1 MSRWVQNQSPRPVD
15 DSTSSAAPPVVT
27 DTLRIDAMG
36 GGHAARVIQQ
46 VRAEAAQQAALVP
59 SAPAY
64 RPRRPISMPPA
75 PTLLHARRGTFGTG
89 SHEVETT
96 WRWSSLFVAAVLL
109 LGTAFGV
116 RTLVVSNAAGAH
128 PLHRAARKPVVT
140 AARGYVSAIP
150 PFAEPP
156 SEQL

>member
-1 MSRWVQNQSPRPVD
+1 MSRGNPNQRSVD

-27 DTLRIDAMG
+27 DTLRIDAVG
-36 GGHAARVIQQ
+36 SGHADRVLQQ
-46 VRAEAAQQAALVP
+46 VRADAAAQAKQVP

-64 RPRRPISMPPA
+64 RPRRPMSMPPA
-75 PTLLHARRGTFGTG
+75 PTLLHARRGAFGTG

-96 WRWSSLFVAAVLL
+96 WRWSSLVIAAVLL
-109 LGTAFGV
+109 VGIGFGV
-116 RTLVVSNAAGAH
+116 RTLVVSSAEGAH

-150 PFAEPP
+150 PFAEIP
-156 SEQL
+156 SEPL